1 MEKHEQVVDTTI
13 TEVLSLQQQLR
24 GKEVDI
30 GRLTQEAEVIKDECA
45 RIANEKGAIIA
56 RVHERVAQLETTL
69 ESTKEDHITTQ
80 GECTRIICE
89 KYTIITGLCD
99 CVAQL
104 ETHLA
109 SAEEDHTKTKDER
122 DELNIKLQASE
133 DVQIT
138 TAVELK
144 QCREER
150 NSLKTTAKVAEEENS
165 RLADAN
171 GEL

>member
-56 RVHERVAQLETTL
+56 RVHERVAQL
-69 ESTKEDHITTQ
+69 EDHITTQ